1 VTVGG
6 LHNGVNID
14 LSNFDNVNFDSKT
27 DMLTVGAAVRFEKV
41 IDLLFDAGKQFRK

>member
-14 LSNFDNVNFDSKT
+14 LSNFDEVDFDT
-27 DMLTVGAAVRFEKV
+27 ETNLLTVGAAVRFENI
-41 IDLLFDAGKQFRK
+41 IDLLYDAGKQFRK